1 MKKQKNI
8 GKEVIETKGKHKMI
22 GKEVID
28 TKENVYKIML

>member
-1 MKKQKNI
+1 MI
-8 GKEVIETKGKHKMI
+8 GKEEIETKGKHKMI